1 MVGTSVGM
9 VGTVTDC
16 VSCQASALSH
26 LAFAYLIVYQEKLT
40 TCMEF
45 MEQFKKS
52 MGLGERKAWTFFS
65 DLERATLTEY

>member
-26 LAFAYLIVYQEKLT
+26 LAFAYLIVYQE
-40 TCMEF
+40 F

-52 MGLGERKAWTFFS
+52 MGRGERKAWTFFS